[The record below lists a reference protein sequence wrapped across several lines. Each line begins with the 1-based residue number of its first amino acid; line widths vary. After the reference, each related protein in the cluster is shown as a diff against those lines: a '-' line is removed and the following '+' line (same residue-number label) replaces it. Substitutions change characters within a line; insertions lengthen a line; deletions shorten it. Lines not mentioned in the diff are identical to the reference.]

1 MTSANHFTGM
11 RAFLLVAVGQFIS
24 LTGSAMTTFALSIW
38 AWEKTGQATA
48 LALVQVF
55 GLVPLIFLSPI
66 AGALVDRWNRK
77 LVMMLSDLGSGL
89 ATIAVFLLYSAGTL
103 EIWHLYVAAVVA
115 GAFQTFQW
123 PAFSAAI
130 ATMVPKE
137 QYTRA
142 NALFGLAESA
152 SGILAPSLAA
162 ALLAGVIVGSTTLLP
177 SIGFGGIMMIDIITF
192 LAAIGALLVIHV
204 PQPERSESG
213 EEAQGSLWKEA
224 VFGFR
229 FIFARR
235 SLLGLQMVFM
245 GGNFFASAAFAVFTP
260 MILARTGNN
269 EQTLGLVQSVFG
281 IGGVIGGLLLT
292 AWGGPKRR
300 VHGVLL
306 GWAISS
312 LGGILLLGLGRGLV
326 VWAVA
331 AFFVSVISPTINGSN
346 QSIWQAK
353 VPPDIQGKV
362 FAARRMIAWLVNPLA
377 AVIAGPLADQ
387 VMEPAMRDGGALTGL
402 FGGLVGVGPGAGMAL
417 IIALSGLG
425 AAAVAL
431 SAYLVPA
438 IRNAEDILPDHDV
451 KTAVELTE
459 AAVESIKPA

>member
-1 MTSANHFTGM
+1 MTSTTRASGM
-11 RAFLLVAVGQFIS
+11 RAFLLVAVGQFVS
-24 LTGSAMTTFALSIW
+24 LTGTAMTQFALSIW

-55 GLVPLIFLSPI
+55 GLIPLILLSPV

-77 LVMMLSDLGSGL
+77 LVMMLSDLGAGV
-89 ATIAVFLLYSAGTL
+89 ATVAIFLLYNAGTL
-103 EIWHLYVAAVVA
+103 EIWHLYAAAVVT
-115 GAFQTFQW
+115 GAFQAFQW
-123 PAFSAAI
+123 PAYSAAI

-142 NALFGLAESA
+142 NALHGLAESA
-152 SGILAPSLAA
+152 ATILAPSLAA
-162 ALLAGVIVGSTTLLP
+162 MLLAGVIISGTPLLP
-177 SIGFGGIMMIDIITF
+177 AIGIGGIMMLDMITF

-204 PQPERSESG
+204 PQPEPSAVG
-213 EEAQGSLWKEA
+213 EEAQGSLWRES

-229 FIFARR
+229 YIFARR
-235 SLLGLQMVFM
+235 SLLGLQLVFM
-245 GGNFFASAAFAVFTP
+245 GCNFFASAAFAVFTP
-260 MILARTGNN
+260 MILARTGND

-281 IGGVIGGLLLT
+281 IGGIIGGLLLT

-306 GWAISS
+306 GLAISS
-312 LGGILLLGLGRGLV
+312 LGGVMLLGIGRGLL

-331 AFFVSVISPTINGSN
+331 AFVSSVIIPTINGSN

-362 FAARRMIAWLVNPLA
+362 FSARRMIAWLVNPLSA
-377 AVIAGPLADQ
+377 LIAGTLADQ
-387 VMEPAMRDGGALTGL
+387 VMEPAMREGGAMTGV
-402 FGGLVGVGPGAGMAL
+402 FGWLAGVGPGAGMAM
-417 IIALSGLG
+417 IMVVAGLA

-451 KTAVELTE
+451 KPDAPVELAE
-459 AAVESIKPA
+459 QVA